1 MLFLLLYL
9 DSLEA
14 SRQQIGMIMGTASVG
29 GVLMRPVVGWALD
42 TVGRK
47 LTLSVG
53 TLLTGCGLVCVW
65 FIQGPDHVAY
75 GVRLLFGVGVGAVFT
90 GYFTFAADLIPESRR
105 TEGLALFG
113 ISGLVPLFV
122 NPLSAR
128 VGGAPSDLRW
138 FLPLMGVLVALSMI
152 PLLMVK
158 EPARHSREPVR
169 LKAVIAA
176 LKHRALWSVWF
187 ATIIFSSLAKTFMA
201 FASVV
206 AHNSAL
212 APAEDFWG
220 TYALA
225 AVSVRFFGARLPDRI
240 GPSRLLIPA
249 LGTMV
254 AAGVVLASAGSYEL
268 LLVAG
273 FLAGLGH
280 GYAFP
285 ILSGQAVTRA
295 PAPIR
300 GSAMAMFTGLWEVS
314 AITVPPLLGILA
326 DRHGDAA
333 MLWVASGAAIVCL
346 FGWHRLEY
354 RR

>member
-1 MLFLLLYL
+1 MLLLPLYL

-14 SRQQIGMIMGTASVG
+14 SRQQIGTIMGTAAVG

-42 TVGRK
+42 TIGRK
-47 LTLSVG
+47 FTLSIG
-53 TLLTGCGLVCVW
+53 TLLTGIGLACVW
-65 FIQGPDHVAY
+65 FIQAPDEVAY
-75 GVRLLFGVGVGAVFT
+75 GVRLLFGVGIGAVFA

-113 ISGLVPLFV
+113 ISGLVPLIV
-122 NPLSAR
+122 NPISAR
-128 VGGAPSDLRW
+128 VGGSPSDLRW

-158 EPARHSREPVR
+158 EPPRHNREPVR
-169 LKAVIAA
+169 LAAVIAA

-187 ATIIFSSLAKTFMA
+187 ATIIFSGLAKTFMA

-206 AHNSAL
+206 ADNRGMS
-212 APAEDFWG
+212 PAEDFWG

-225 AVSVRFFGARLPDRI
+225 AVCVRFFGARLPDRI
-240 GPSRLLIPA
+240 GPSRLVIPA

-254 AAGVVLASAGSYEL
+254 AAALVLATAQTYQM

-295 PAPIR
+295 PAHIR
-300 GSAMAMFTGLWEVS
+300 GSAMAMFTGLWEVT
-314 AITVPPLLGILA
+314 AITLPPLLGVLA
-326 DRHGDAA
+326 DRRGDDV
-333 MLWVASGAAIVCL
+333 MLWVAAGAAVLGL
-346 FGWHRLEY
+346 FVWRRLEY
-354 RR
+354 SR